1 MTCNR
6 LLDFALWVRGQ
17 LDGLQPQ
24 ALMELERMLEIEPY
38 EALAY
43 QQHQARARMRGI
55 LNGEEA
61 LLIYRA
67 LDSNGWTPGL
77 GLELKVTIVALMN
90 KLSASHATETS
101 AIHASGTRAGGSGT
115 LQTDRCPRD
124 SISDVSSSPRPPRM
138 GDRARSEGHAG

>member
-1 MTCNR
+1 MTSNR
-6 LLDFALWVRGQ
+6 LLDFAQWVRGQ

-77 GLELKVTIVALMN
+77 GLELKVTIVALMD
-90 KLSASHATETS
+90 KLSASHATVPS
-101 AIHASGTRAGGSGT
+101 AIHEPGMTAGRSGT
-115 LQTDRCPRD
+115 LQTDGSPRD
-124 SISDVSSSPRPPRM
+124 LISDVTSSPHHRRTGPP
-138 GDRARSEGHAG
+138 G